1 MIVPQAEPV
10 QPVPAIVQLTAGF
23 AVLPTVAVNVLV
35 ALTSSVAVAGESAT
49 VIAASTATAA
59 AADLVGSAWL
69 VAVTVTDAGDGTA
82 AGAVYRPA
90 LVIVPQAA
98 PVQPAPESVQL
109 TAVLLV
115 PPTDAVNN
123 WARVMFTLAAA
134 GATPIVTG
142 VMVTVAAPDLLGSS
156 CEVAVT
162 VTVLGEGAEVGAV

>member
-10 QPVPAIVQLTAGF
+10 QPAPATVQLTAGF

-35 ALTSSVAVAGESAT
+35 ALTSSVTVAGESAT
-49 VIAASTATAA
+49 VIAASTVTAA
-59 AADLVGSAWL
+59 AAVLVGSAWL
-69 VAVTVTDAGDGTA
+69 VAVTVTAAGDGTA
-82 AGAVYRPA
+82 EGAVYRP
-90 LVIVPQAA
+90 LEIVPQAD

-115 PPTDAVNN
+115 PPTVAANG
-123 WARVMFTLAAA
+123 WARVTFTLAAG
-134 GATPIVTG
+134 GATPMVTG

>member
-1 MIVPQAEPV
+1 MPQAAPV
-10 QPVPAIVQLTAGF
+10 QPAPEIVQLTAGF
-23 AVLPTVAVNVLV
+23 AVLPTVGVKVLV

-49 VIAASTATAA
+49 VIAASTVTAA
-59 AADLVGSAWL
+59 AADLLGSAWL
-69 VAVTVTDAGDGTA
+69 AAVTVTDAGDGTV

-142 VMVTVAAPDLLGSS
+142 VIVTVAAPNLLGSS

-162 VTVLGEGAEVGAV
+162 VTVLGLGALVGAV

>member
-1 MIVPQAEPV
+1 MVPQAAPV
-10 QPVPAIVQLTAGF
+10 QPAPAIVQLTAGF
-23 AVLPTVAVNVLV
+23 AVLPTVAVKVLV

-59 AADLVGSAWL
+59 AAVLVLSAWL

-82 AGAVYRPA
+82 EGAVYRPFA
-90 LVIVPQAA
+90 IVPQAE

-115 PPTDAVNN
+115 PPTVAVNG
-123 WARVMFTLAAA
+123 WARVTFTLAAV

-162 VTVLGEGAEVGAV
+162 VTVLGLGALVGAV